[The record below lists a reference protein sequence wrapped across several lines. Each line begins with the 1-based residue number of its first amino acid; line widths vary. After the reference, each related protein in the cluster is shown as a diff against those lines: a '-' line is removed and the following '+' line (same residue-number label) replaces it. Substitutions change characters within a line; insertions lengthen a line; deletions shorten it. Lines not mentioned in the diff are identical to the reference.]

1 MRGDDGHED
10 GMWSYVSAEQRVPAD
25 HPLRRIR
32 AMVDEVLE
40 RLSPRFAEL
49 YSKVGRPSIPPER
62 LLRALLLQVLYTIR
76 SERMLM
82 EQLDYNLLFRWFVGL
97 RMDDPIWDPTV
108 FTKNRGRLLEGEIA
122 QAFFREVLA
131 LASEKNLTSDEHFT
145 VDGTL
150 IEAWAG
156 HKSFRPRPGKRGKG
170 PQDPGGSSGEDFH
183 GQARSNATHQSTTD
197 PEARLARKGSG
208 KEARLSYLG
217 HVLMENRNGL
227 VIDARLTQAD
237 GMAERWAAEEMLRGM
252 RAKRRGR
259 MSVGAD
265 KGYDTRDFVSALR
278 TMGIIP
284 HVAQNDTNRRS
295 AIDGRT
301 TRHKG
306 YQISQ
311 RKRKLIEQVFGWL
324 KTVGGLRKTRHRG
337 AQRVGW
343 MFVFCMA
350 AFDLMRIT
358 HLEAVSP

>member
-1 MRGDDGHED
+1 
-10 GMWSYVSAEQRVPAD
+10 
-25 HPLRRIR
+25 
-32 AMVDEVLE
+32 
-40 RLSPRFAEL
+40 
-49 YSKVGRPSIPPER
+49 
-62 LLRALLLQVLYTIR
+62 LLLQVLYTIR

-82 EQLDYNLLFRWFVGL
+82 EQLDYNLLFRWFVRL
-97 RMDDPIWDPTV
+97 SMDDPIWDATV

-122 QAFFREVLA
+122 RAFFQEVLA

-156 HKSFRPRPGKRGKG
+156 HKSFRPRPGRRGQG
-170 PQDPGGSSGEDFH
+170 GRGSGGSRGEDFH
-183 GQARSNATHQSTTD
+183 GQTRSNTTHQSTTD
-197 PEARLARKGSG
+197 PEARLARKGPG

-227 VIDARLTQAD
+227 VVDARLTQVD
-237 GMAERWAAEEMLRGM
+237 GLAERSAAEEMLRGV
-252 RAKRRGR
+252 RATRRGR
-259 MSVGAD
+259 VSVGAD

-278 TMGIIP
+278 AMGITP
-284 HVAQNDTNRRS
+284 DVAQNDTNRRS

-301 TRHKG
+301 TRHVS

-343 MFVFCMA
+343 MFVFSMA
-350 AFDLMRIT
+350 AFDLIRIA
-358 HLEAVSP
+358 HLETASP

>member
-1 MRGDDGHED
+1 MRGDDGDED

-32 AMVDEVLE
+32 TMVDDVLE
-40 RLSPRFAEL
+40 RLSPRFDEL

-97 RMDDPIWDPTV
+97 KMDDPIWDPTV

-122 QAFFREVLA
+122 QAFFQEVLA
-131 LASEKNLTSDEHFT
+131 LASQKDLTSDEHFT

-156 HKSFRPRPGKRGKG
+156 HKSFRPRRGKRGKG
-170 PQDPGGSSGEDFH
+170 PQDTGGSSGEDFH
-183 GQARSNATHQSTTD
+183 GETRSNATHQSTTD
-197 PEARLARKGSG
+197 PEAHLARKGPG

-237 GMAERWAAEEMLRGM
+237 GMTERWAAEEMLRGV

-259 MSVGAD
+259 VSVGAD

-278 TMGIIP
+278 AMGITP
-284 HVAQNDTNRRS
+284 HVAQNNKKRRS